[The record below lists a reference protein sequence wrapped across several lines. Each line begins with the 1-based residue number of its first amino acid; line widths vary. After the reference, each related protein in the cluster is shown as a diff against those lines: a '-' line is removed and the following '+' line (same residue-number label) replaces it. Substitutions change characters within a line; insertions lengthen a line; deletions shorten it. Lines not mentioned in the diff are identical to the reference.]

1 MIFLRMTW
9 GLETDV
15 DADAD
20 AHHNLIITIVQWPGS
35 GAAGAPSLPSTSII
49 SKTRSKSS
57 ARTTTSKS
65 SSALSGD
72 YHDDQYDH
80 DLMAIDD
87 QYDHDLT
94 ANFPCTGLWSV
105 HSSPA
110 KPLKPVEWGSREA
123 SWTEATPQEKV
134 SVMRLVVLVLG
145 LVVVVVLVNGDNP
158 KEDLWRWETWGYVL
172 GKSNL
177 LGDVWRDPSSKFSN
191 LPELFTSYCFAGSE
205 SLILTCLAQ

>member
-1 MIFLRMTW
+1 M
-9 GLETDV
+9 
-15 DADAD
+15 
-20 AHHNLIITIVQWPGS
+20 IITIVQWPGS

-80 DLMAIDD
+80 DLMAIND

-110 KPLKPVEWGSREA
+110 KPLKPVEWGSGEA
-123 SWTEATPQEKV
+123 SGTEATPQEKV
-134 SVMRLVVLVLG
+134 RMMRTVVV
-145 LVVVVVLVNGDNP
+145 LVVVV
-158 KEDLWRWETWGYVL
+158 WRWCWCWWWWCWCWWQWWMVIIQRRICEDGKPEDMSWGKVIY
-172 GKSNL
+172 
-177 LGDVWRDPSSKFSN
+177 
-191 LPELFTSYCFAGSE
+191 
-205 SLILTCLAQ
+205 